1 MFEAWAYST
10 CMETV
15 SAILSQL
22 SRANLEDMTSSLL
35 LIRASLW
42 EYGLQKV
49 YMIVCVCVFVCA
61 CVRVCLCVC
70 VCEVV
75 ALLYVVLETVTD

>member
-1 MFEAWAYST
+1 MT

-15 SAILSQL
+15 SAILSQV
-22 SRANLEDMTSSLL
+22 SQATFEDMTSSLL

-49 YMIVCVCVFVCA
+49 DM
-61 CVRVCLCVC
+61 
-70 VCEVV
+70 
-75 ALLYVVLETVTD
+75 

>member
-1 MFEAWAYST
+1 MHKFVKDFVVCVFAPVQFNYPEGVFEAWAYMT

-15 SAILSQL
+15 SAILSQV

-49 YMIVCVCVFVCA
+49 HNLCTCVV
-61 CVRVCLCVC
+61 
-70 VCEVV
+70 E
-75 ALLYVVLETVTD
+75 

>member
-1 MFEAWAYST
+1 MYLFFCVIVCIGHVQFNYPDGVFEAWAYTT

-49 YMIVCVCVFVCA
+49 SCVT
-61 CVRVCLCVC
+61 
-70 VCEVV
+70 EW
-75 ALLYVVLETVTD
+75 

>member
-1 MFEAWAYST
+1 MFVLCALFFMQFNYPEGVFEAWAYMT

-15 SAILSQL
+15 SAILSQV

-49 YMIVCVCVFVCA
+49 LYVCV
-61 CVRVCLCVC
+61 
-70 VCEVV
+70 
-75 ALLYVVLETVTD
+75 

>member
-1 MFEAWAYST
+1 
-10 CMETV
+10 METV

-49 YMIVCVCVFVCA
+49 YMIVCVLVCVYV
-61 CVRVCLCVC
+61 CVC
-70 VCEVV
+70 VRAYVYVCVNGSSVV
-75 ALLYVVLETVTD
+75 CCT